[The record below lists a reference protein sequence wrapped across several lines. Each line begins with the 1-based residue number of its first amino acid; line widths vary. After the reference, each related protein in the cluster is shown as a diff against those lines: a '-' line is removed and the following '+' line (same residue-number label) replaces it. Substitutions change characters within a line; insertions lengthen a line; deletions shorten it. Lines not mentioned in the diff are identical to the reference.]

1 MDGQRRPTSPGSKAR
16 RRKRK
21 KNGVLLRY
29 NSKSHSTSR
38 RADSIRFHIY
48 CMPTEGRFF
57 HSIRHSLSF
66 LTRLSVSVYL
76 GPPSLLGIPK
86 DEEISIILSESLRVE
101 GSPNRRS
108 SLLLYSRYSRVKES
122 LLLTPNVIN
131 ISCLFLFLGPE
142 IKNFSIPGTKIRVIL
157 GQNICLNFLM
167 ALQGFRFI

>member
-1 MDGQRRPTSPGSKAR
+1 MLVVRQGRAWTCVRGSLLFDVDTLSKGRETEPDSDSISKTWTVNDGRQVLDQRPVEEKERKMESYLGTTAKAT
-16 RRKRK
+16 
-21 KNGVLLRY
+21 L
-29 NSKSHSTSR
+29 TSR
-38 RADSIRFHIY
+38 RADSIMFHIY

-108 SLLLYSRYSRVKES
+108 SLLYSKYSRVKG
-122 LLLTPNVIN
+122 
-131 ISCLFLFLGPE
+131 ISPFDSKCH
-142 IKNFSIPGTKIRVIL
+142 
-157 GQNICLNFLM
+157 
-167 ALQGFRFI
+167 